1 MTSDLGWQPE
11 ISSDPSHTNTDA
23 LSTQLNYYNALL
35 GDLSNLSTPN
45 DNNLRNI
52 LESALVAARKLTASD
67 AGSIYLIDR
76 SASFHTV
83 CFEVS
88 QNDSQPDRSLVN
100 FAVPLNQNSIVGY
113 VALTGET
120 LNLSDAHNLPDG
132 ARYNHHKTFDVDI
145 EYRTRSVLAVPMFD
159 DENRTIGV
167 LQLINRKNQDILIT
181 SENVHQVTVAYSDL
195 DEKLLQAIAC
205 QIAPYVKQ
213 QIKRD

>member
-1 MTSDLGWQPE
+1 
-11 ISSDPSHTNTDA
+11 
-23 LSTQLNYYNALL
+23 
-35 GDLSNLSTPN
+35 
-45 DNNLRNI
+45 
-52 LESALVAARKLTASD
+52 
-67 AGSIYLIDR
+67 
-76 SASFHTV
+76 
-83 CFEVS
+83 
-88 QNDSQPDRSLVN
+88 
-100 FAVPLNQNSIVGY
+100 
-113 VALTGET
+113 
-120 LNLSDAHNLPDG
+120 PDG